1 MIKAYVAD
9 VETYVENIIKRE
21 VFSGFI
27 VRSIVSRA
35 LEKAF
40 QDIFLETHER
50 RRPSIIYISPLWV
63 IEGRKI
69 IEFIG
74 DDSTYGFNIIS
85 LSVDV
90 GEVAKEILS
99 TGEYLLKDYRVEII
113 SATLRKV
120 KIKPIKVKEG
130 DIIRMKFLS
139 PTSFRSFHII

>member
-50 RRPSIIYISPLWV
+50 RRPSV
-63 IEGRKI
+63 I
-69 IEFIG
+69 
-74 DDSTYGFNIIS
+74 
-85 LSVDV
+85 LH
-90 GEVAKEILS
+90 
-99 TGEYLLKDYRVEII
+99 
-113 SATLRKV
+113 
-120 KIKPIKVKEG
+120 KPFMG
-130 DIIRMKFLS
+130 Y
-139 PTSFRSFHII
+139 